1 MTDELADKALKTVI
15 ISVVHPYVQ
24 DRGSMSMLR
33 TDMEDIRTDLTPTIR
48 DKKNTMRWKNTGWIN
63 NGLENTKEN

>member
-48 DKKNTMRWKNTGWIN
+48 DKKNTMR
-63 NGLENTKEN
+63 